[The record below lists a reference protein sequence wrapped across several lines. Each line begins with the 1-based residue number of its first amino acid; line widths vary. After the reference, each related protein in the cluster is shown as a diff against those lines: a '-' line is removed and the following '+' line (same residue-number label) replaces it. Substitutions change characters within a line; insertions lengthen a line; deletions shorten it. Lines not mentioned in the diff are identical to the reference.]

1 MLLNV
6 LMQLKKPSQT
16 AAQGTTAKDRSAS
29 RGTLYF
35 YSLLWFRV

>member
-16 AAQGTTAKDRSAS
+16 AARGITAKDRSAS
-29 RGTLYF
+29 RGTLVLF
-35 YSLLWFRV
+35 SVMF